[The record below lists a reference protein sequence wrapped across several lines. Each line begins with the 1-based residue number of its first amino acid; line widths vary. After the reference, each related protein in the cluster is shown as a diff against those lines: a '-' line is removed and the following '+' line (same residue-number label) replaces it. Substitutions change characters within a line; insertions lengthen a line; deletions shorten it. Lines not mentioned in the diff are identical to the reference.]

1 MSNIKRF
8 ITLAA
13 AAVVLTACGNN
24 AKAEPAGEAKA
35 QPATATTPNTPAP
48 MANTDDKYVRL
59 TTTEGDILVRLYGD
73 TPRHQANFIKLV
85 NEGFYNNVLFHRV
98 IDRFMLQTG
107 DPDSREAKPGQHLGA
122 GGPGY
127 DIEAE
132 IVYPHHYHKRGALAA
147 ARQGDY
153 VNPERRSSGSQFY
166 IVTGKKLEA
175 GEAQMM
181 QRQYGDKLKTNEF
194 QRLANEQ
201 MDNIRNMQMAGD
213 TAGLNRLQRELIDKV
228 EAKYSGANEPKL
240 PQEVVDTYV
249 SKGGTPHLDGT
260 YTVFGEVVE
269 GWDVIDKIE
278 KVQTDANDRPVN
290 DIRIIKAEVVPAPD
304 ATATAKSGK

>member
-8 ITLAA
+8 LTLAA

-35 QPATATTPNTPAP
+35 QPATAATPNTPAP

-132 IVYPHHYHKRGALAA
+132 IVYPHHL
-147 ARQGDY
+147 
-153 VNPERRSSGSQFY
+153 S
-166 IVTGKKLEA
+166 
-175 GEAQMM
+175 
-181 QRQYGDKLKTNEF
+181 
-194 QRLANEQ
+194 
-201 MDNIRNMQMAGD
+201 
-213 TAGLNRLQRELIDKV
+213 LI
-228 EAKYSGANEPKL
+228 
-240 PQEVVDTYV
+240 
-249 SKGGTPHLDGT
+249 H
-260 YTVFGEVVE
+260 
-269 GWDVIDKIE
+269 I
-278 KVQTDANDRPVN
+278 
-290 DIRIIKAEVVPAPD
+290 
-304 ATATAKSGK
+304 